1 MDELHHVREAMPL
14 RDEELSTSIS
24 TNPVILNASEILK
37 HSFSV
42 ILCDMLVS

>member
-1 MDELHHVREAMPL
+1 MHHVREAMPL

-37 HSFSV
+37 HLLSV
-42 ILCDMLVS
+42 NLCDVLIE